1 MPRDVAMPSRP
12 IGSPT
17 TRHRRVALVLG
28 FLAYL
33 AIGTAMFWDVLTLS
47 VTRATTCACSDTSL
61 FAWFFEWPLVALS
74 HGHNPFYS
82 SAMFHPQGINLLSNT
97 SVTAWS
103 FVMLPV
109 TAIFGPIASLN
120 VTLVLAPAVSGLA
133 AMWVAQRWVRSSLAA
148 FVAGALYAFSP
159 LVLFQS
165 AGAHLMVT
173 SLVVPPLVLAC
184 LDELFWRRA
193 RSPVRVGIALGA
205 LVVLQFF
212 TGTEMLVMLAVASS
226 ISLVALGVVALV
238 RDRSG
243 ALVAIRAG
251 APGLLVAIGL
261 AVVILAWPTWYALLG
276 PGHYVGPVWPGIA
289 PAQASLRSFVVAVP
303 GTVLWWSL
311 HSGRFVRPTYL
322 GPPLV
327 ATLVLGLVAFR
338 RCGRLWAALALT
350 AVVAW
355 LALGQRYAFSAWH
368 LLHGLPVLR
377 DVMNE
382 RFSALLFLP
391 AGLAL
396 AVVLD
401 QVLRW
406 RPGAIGAAVA
416 VVVAGACVAPLAVNA
431 ANGLPYAAS
440 KVWEPTW
447 YQRNADTL
455 PSGQVILG
463 FPFFNTS
470 ADLLSVQALHAM
482 RYSIVGGTG
491 PEWIDARQGSE
502 EPGYRVLKEVA
513 SAALAPDL
521 AATATATQRLEV
533 RDALHGWGVT
543 LVVVPYARG
552 PNTSVVARPPREV
565 ATWLTSVLGTPER
578 RDGAWVWTLDPRCG
592 GCSVASR

>member
-1 MPRDVAMPSRP
+1 MPSTTAAAARP
-12 IGSPT
+12 LSDVT
-17 TRHRRVALVLG
+17 ARHRRVALAVG
-28 FLAYL
+28 GVAYL
-33 AIGTAMFWDVLTLS
+33 AIGIAMFWDVLSLS

-82 SAMFHPQGINLLSNT
+82 SAMFHPEGINLLSNT

-120 VTLVLAPAVSGLA
+120 TALVLASACSGLA

-184 LDELFWRRA
+184 LDELFWRR
-193 RSPVRVGIALGA
+193 RHRPVRVGIALGA

-212 TGTEMLVMLAVASS
+212 TGTEMLVMLVVVTAIALAV
-226 ISLVALGVVALV
+226 LGVAALV
-238 RDRSG
+238 LDRT
-243 ALVAIRAG
+243 AATEAVRQG
-251 APGLLVAIGL
+251 APGLAVAVML
-261 AVVILAWPTWYALLG
+261 AAVVLAWPAYYALAG
-276 PGHYVGPVWPGIA
+276 PGHFVGPVWPGIA

-311 HSGRFVRPTYL
+311 SSGRFVRPTYL

-327 ATLVLGLVAFR
+327 ATSLAGLVVFR
-338 RCGRLWAALALT
+338 RCTRLWAAVAIT
-350 AVVAW
+350 GVVAW
-355 LALGQRYAFSAWH
+355 LALGQHYAFGAWH
-368 LLHGLPVLR
+368 VAHHLPVLR

-382 RFSALLFLP
+382 RFAALLFLP

-396 AVVLD
+396 ALVLD
-401 QVLRW
+401 QLVRW
-406 RPGAIGAAVA
+406 RQGALGVAAALVVGAA
-416 VVVAGACVAPLAVNA
+416 CITPLALNA

-440 KVWEPTW
+440 KVWEPLW
-447 YQRNADTL
+447 YQRNADAL
-455 PSGQVILG
+455 PPGQVLLG

-470 ADLLSVQALHAM
+470 ADLLSVQALHSMHYAV
-482 RYSIVGGTG
+482 VGGTG

-502 EPGYRVLKEVA
+502 EPGYRVLKQVA
-513 SAALAPDL
+513 SRALAPGL
-521 AATATATQRLEV
+521 PATATSAQ
-533 RDALHGWGVT
+533 RDALLSALAGWGVT
-543 LVVVPYARG
+543 LVVVPVARG
-552 PNTSVVARPPREV
+552 PNTSVAARPPAQV
-565 ATWLTSVLGTPER
+565 ARWLASALGPPQL
-578 RDGAWVWTLDPRCG
+578 RDGAWVW
-592 GCSVASR
+592 SRGPARGP